1 MSRELAESS
10 GLSKPGVGAQEVNAC
25 SMRTAGCGHMTQLSP
40 GSRHMAADVRG
51 AALPTLAA
59 PVLRIPRR
67 PGGGA
72 GDDDDTRARAR
83 VRAHAITHPRGRA
96 AARARYSMVHAA
108 RSGCISPNSSCER
121 ARLRVY
127 LNVTVCTLV

>member
-51 AALPTLAA
+51 AA
-59 PVLRIPRR
+59 
-67 PGGGA
+67 
-72 GDDDDTRARAR
+72 R
-83 VRAHAITHPRGRA
+83 VRATVPARRGDDSCTQGCNSTHAPA
-96 AARARYSMVHAA
+96 AGARTRSYS
-108 RSGCISPNSSCER
+108 I
-121 ARLRVY
+121 LDI
-127 LNVTVCTLV
+127 